1 MRREEG
7 AELLFLLLVDR
18 SDQNG
23 HDGYIR
29 ADNKESGSDADS
41 SREIALSLP
50 LKDLPDIGQVHLD
63 AVLVLV
69 CLEVHIAELAGPL
82 QFANRYTPKR
92 GVTTA
97 AAAYRLSTHCLG
109 RLEEDREA
117 SRTAC
122 RSTTRS
128 RPGRR
133 GVKARG

>member
-92 GVTTA
+92 HNSGCSVSTE
-97 AAAYRLSTHCLG
+97 YSLSRSIG
-109 RLEEDREA
+109 RG
-117 SRTAC
+117 
-122 RSTTRS
+122 
-128 RPGRR
+128 PR
-133 GVKARG
+133 GVSYCLQVDNAQPSR